1 MLHPL
6 LNRETYYEISSLMI
20 TLRKL
25 FFWLLYA
32 IGALGTGLSLAGFLA
47 ALMGIGRPWLIILI
61 GLGLLA
67 AADIIAYKT
76 LSKRP
81 RCGSRL
87 IDENGRCQI
96 CGYKPEK
103 SKIRLTHPP
112 PNIFLLSNSSFPMDD
127 LHSGG
132 LPALR

>member
-1 MLHPL
+1 
-6 LNRETYYEISSLMI
+6 MI

-87 IDENGRCQI
+87 IDEDGRC
-96 CGYKPEK
+96 
-103 SKIRLTHPP
+103 
-112 PNIFLLSNSSFPMDD
+112 
-127 LHSGG
+127 
-132 LPALR
+132 